1 MKNILFTFCL
11 FCCFTPLLFA
21 GGTYDFLRQDV
32 GARAAALGGN
42 FVSVANDPN
51 IIFYNPAGLA
61 TLENNKLSFGYFK
74 HLLDINSGHASYSR
88 NINNFGSVGLGLL
101 YTNYGEFQMTGEEGQ
116 DLGTF
121 NAGDF
126 AAVLGYGAEMENGL
140 QYGVNSKFIFS
151 SIGGYQSTAVAVDL
165 GVRYVV
171 SPQSFILGASVTNI
185 GAQLD
190 PYINTRENL
199 PLNVQVGA
207 TIYPEHVPAAISIG
221 FSKMNEQQ
229 DNILDRF
236 KTFAVG
242 IEFTASE
249 NVALRFGYNNEKRR
263 ELKLG
268 TSSGLAG
275 FSIGAGFQSE
285 LYMIDYAFNSLGKIG
300 SIHRVSLGININ

>member
-1 MKNILFTFCL
+1 MNKTLIVIWFSLFFVVQTY
-11 FCCFTPLLFA
+11 A

-32 GARAAALGGN
+32 SARAAALGGN
-42 FVSVANDPN
+42 FVSVSNDPN
-51 IIFYNPAGLA
+51 TIFYNPAGLA
-61 TLENNKLSFGYFK
+61 TLQNNKLSFGYFK
-74 HLLDINSGHASYSR
+74 HLIDINTGHASYATS
-88 NINNFGSVGLGLL
+88 IHNFGNVGLGLL

-126 AAVLGYGAEMENGL
+126 AAVLGYGSELENGL

-151 SIGGYQSTAVAVDL
+151 SIAGYQSTAVAVDL
-165 GVRYVV
+165 GVRYVI
-171 SPQSFILGASVTNI
+171 SPESFILGASVLNI
-185 GAQLD
+185 GTQLD

-207 TIYPEHVPAAISIG
+207 TIYPEHIPAAISVG
-221 FSKMNEQQ
+221 FSKLNEQQ

-236 KTFAVG
+236 KSFVVG
-242 IEFTASE
+242 VEFTASE

-275 FSIGAGFQSE
+275 FSVGAGFQSD
-285 LYMIDYAFNSLGKIG
+285 LYMIDYAFNSLGKVG
-300 SIHRVSLGININ
+300 SLHRVSLGLSF